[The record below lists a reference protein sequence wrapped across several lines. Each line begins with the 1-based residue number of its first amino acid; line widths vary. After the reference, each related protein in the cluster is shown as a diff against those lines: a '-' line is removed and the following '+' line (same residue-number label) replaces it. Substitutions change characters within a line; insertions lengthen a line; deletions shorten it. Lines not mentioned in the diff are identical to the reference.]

1 MKATIIAGAI
11 ACALVGQAAQA
22 KSEAREVLRVHTT
35 ERAAIQRLAS
45 RYGHLIVS
53 PEKGIVVLDAPAWE
67 RDRLRAEGF
76 DLDVDAMA
84 TEALQNQPVRLP
96 GQKAGIP
103 GYTCYR
109 TVTET
114 YARLD
119 QLAAQHPELATI
131 IDIGDSWE
139 KSALGGSNG
148 ADMRLL
154 KLTNSAVSGPKP
166 ILYVMTAIH
175 AREYTTA
182 ELNLRFAEYL
192 LDHYGSDADATWV
205 LDHHEVHLLVQSNP
219 DGRRKA
225 ETGLSWRKNTNQ
237 GYCGA
242 GSNSRGADLNRNWP
256 FKWGQV
262 AGGSSGNACDETYRG
277 NSPASE
283 PETTA
288 TLDYVRSLFADRR
301 GPGDNDPAPLDTSG
315 IFLDIHSYSPSVLW
329 PWGWTENAAPNAT
342 GLEHLARRFAWF
354 NGYNTYQSVGLYAT
368 DGTTDDTVYGE
379 LGVPA
384 YTFEMGTAFF
394 QSCASFESTIY
405 PDNLQALLYAARVVR
420 APYQLPMGPEAR
432 QVETSP
438 DMPVTGDS
446 ITVTAVVDDS
456 RSSTYQGGVGSQNI
470 VAANAYV
477 GTPPWQAGA
486 TPVAMQASD
495 GGFNSNAESVQA
507 SLSSA
512 SIPPG
517 KTLVFVQGQDAS
529 GAVGAI
535 SAGFVQVFDPATLAT
550 VQGTVRHIGSNDP
563 ISGATI
569 SVAQRTA
576 QSAGDGSFSRRFEA
590 GTVTVD
596 ISAPGYEP
604 WQQTGVVAAGGQTVS
619 LQPRLYALCPLAEN
633 DAESGAGAWT
643 TVGSGWAIVQP
654 NAVTP
659 TRAWNESPSGN
670 YGNNANLSLVSPSID
685 ATGMESPVLS
695 FRSWCDT
702 EATYDYGHVD
712 ISTNNGGSWTQDLFT
727 CDGDPQWRDVRI
739 ELPQV
744 AGASQVKIRFR
755 FTSDSSQVD
764 DGWYIDDIRLLAGG
778 QACRD
783 SQNPQAGQAIFA
795 NGFE

>member
-76 DLDVDAMA
+76 DLEVDEMA
-84 TEALQNQPVRLP
+84 TEALQNQPAMLP

-114 YARLD
+114 YARMD
-119 QLAAQHPELATI
+119 QLAAQHPDLATI

-154 KLTNSAVSGPKP
+154 KLTNPAISGPKP

-182 ELNLRFAEYL
+182 ELNLRFAEYM

-205 LDHHEVHLLVQSNP
+205 LDHHEVHLLIQSNP

-237 GYCGA
+237 GYCGTT
-242 GSNSRGADLNRNWP
+242 SNLRGADLNRNWP

-277 NSPASE
+277 SSAASE

-301 GPGDNDPAPLDTSG
+301 GPGDTDPAPLDTSG
-315 IFLDIHSYSPSVLW
+315 IFLDIHSFSPSVLW

-354 NGYNTYQSVGLYAT
+354 NGYDAYQSVGLYAT

-384 YTFEMGTAFF
+384 YTFELGTAFF

-432 QVETSP
+432 QVVTSP
-438 DMPVTGDS
+438 DMPVAGDS
-446 ITVTAVVDDS
+446 ITVKAVVDDS

-470 VAANAYV
+470 IAANAYV

-495 GGFNSNAESVQA
+495 GAFNSNAESVQT

-517 KTLVFVQGQDAS
+517 KTLVYVQGQDAS

-535 SAGFVQVFDPATLAT
+535 SAGFVQIFDPASLAT
-550 VQGTVRHIGSNDP
+550 VAGTVRHIGSNDP
-563 ISGATI
+563 IAGATI
-569 SVAQRTA
+569 AVSSRTA
-576 QSAGDGSFSRRFEA
+576 LSAGDGSFSRRIEA
-590 GTVTVD
+590 GTVAVD

-604 WQQTGVVAAGGQTVS
+604 WQQTGVVASGGQTVS

-633 DAESGAGAWT
+633 DAESGAGGWT
-643 TVGSGWAIVQP
+643 PAQSGWAIVQP

-670 YGNNANLSLVSPSID
+670 YGNNANLSLVSPTIN

-702 EATYDYGHVD
+702 EANYDYGHVD
-712 ISTNNGGSWTQDLFT
+712 ISTNNGSTWTQDLFT
-727 CDGDPQWRDVRI
+727 CNGDPQWRDVRI
-739 ELPQV
+739 ELPQL
-744 AGASQVKIRFR
+744 AGASDVKVRFR

-783 SQNPQAGQAIFA
+783 SQEPQAGQAIFA